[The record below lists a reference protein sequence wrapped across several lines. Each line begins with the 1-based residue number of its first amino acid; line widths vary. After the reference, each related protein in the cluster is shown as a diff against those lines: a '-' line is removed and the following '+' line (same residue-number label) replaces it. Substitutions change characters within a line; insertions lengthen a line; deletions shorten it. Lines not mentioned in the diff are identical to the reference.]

1 MGPEYYN
8 QRRGVEKNKSS
19 PPPSTP
25 TPPTAFAW
33 QRLLQKNQ
41 VQGFYAAGYLLCR
54 AIIYGSWKT
63 MKM

>member
-1 MGPEYYN
+1 MGPECYN
-8 QRRGVEKNKSS
+8 QRRGVEKNKSKS
-19 PPPSTP
+19 PLHTHASY
-25 TPPTAFAW
+25 TAFAW
-33 QRLLQKNQ
+33 QRLLQKDQ